1 MLGMHALPEG
11 VLTLFF
17 SDVEGSTRLAK
28 AQGDAAWAE
37 LLETHRK
44 LLRQAF
50 AAHGGH
56 EVDTQGDSFFA
67 VFRLPSDAVAA
78 ALAAQQSLAAQAWPA
93 AGAVRVRIGLHTG
106 EAMARGDHYVGQ

>member
-1 MLGMHALPEG
+1 MQPLPEG

-28 AQGDAAWAE
+28 QFGDAAWADM
-37 LLETHRK
+37 LETHRA

-50 AAHGGH
+50 AAHHGR

-67 VFRLPSDAVAA
+67 VFSKPSDAMAA
-78 ALAAQQSLAAQAWPA
+78 ALQAQQALTAHVWPA
-93 AGAVRVRIGLHTG
+93 SGGVRVRIGAESGLRSAG
-106 EAMARGDHYVGQ
+106 L